1 MILTNGTTK
10 ALFLILALLSVPH
23 LNTACTDQERQTL
36 ISFLSSLSTP
46 ILSWNATDE
55 SDCCKWE
62 GISCSPFSFVTQ
74 ISLPSKGLTGEIS
87 PFLTN
92 LTQLSYLNL
101 SSNFLSGPLPVELLS
116 LSTSLAVLDVSFNK
130 LSGPIPGFQNPV
142 IQVLNISS
150 NFFTGLLPIINATS
164 LLSLNATNNSLSG
177 SIPDYLCAN
186 SLSLSSLSISYN
198 KFSGKILPGLGN
210 CTALREFYAASNNL
224 TGSLP
229 NELFELASLQHLSLS
244 TNRIHGSL
252 NGALIARLEN
262 LVTLDL
268 GLNFLTGSIPES
280 IGQLNNLCYLHLSN
294 NNLTGTLPSAIVN
307 CTKLRQLN
315 LRENNL
321 TGSLQSFNFTRLSNL
336 QLLDLFN
343 NNFTG
348 EIPETIYTCKNLN
361 AVRVSSNNLTGQIS
375 PDIINLKALSFL
387 SLSGNPFVNITG
399 TLQILSKCKNL
410 TALLISRSFI
420 DEAPPIEP
428 TWENGFEN
436 IQIFSMGYS
445 NLTGTIPSWISKMTK
460 LEVLD
465 LSSNQFTGQ
474 VPAWLGSLSS
484 LFYLDLSHNHLS
496 GKIPQSIAHLPLL
509 DSVHKIKKLDPG
521 YLELPLYSKPYNG
534 SRQQYKQ
541 LTALPPTI
549 NLGTNQLNGTI
560 PEEIG
565 HLIMLHVLDLSQNNI
580 SGPIPNSLGNLT
592 NLETLDLSR
601 NNLSGII
608 PASLGQLNFLSTFT
622 VAFNNLSGPIPT
634 GGQFNTFSN
643 SSYEGNSNLCGP
655 VVMRKCSNQSNGD
668 YKAPITAKRFNKK
681 TVIAVVLGIFFG
693 VAAVVLLLGYYF
705 TCSRSGKHKLH
716 DGKMGLPVRS
726 FNSFSEVQFDL
737 IKDADLV
744 MVKGETGITLQDILN
759 ATNNFDQ
766 SSIVGCGG
774 FGLVYKADLATGGKL
789 AIKRLSGNSWLME
802 REFKAEVEAL
812 SVAQHEN
819 LVPLKGYCI
828 QGDLRLLIY
837 SYMENG
843 SLDDWL
849 HDQGGHLSDSDSDL
863 NFNCQLDWPTR
874 LRIAQGASRGLSY
887 IHEVCRPHI
896 VHRDI
901 KSSNILLD
909 DKFEARV
916 ADFGLARLIHPYMTH
931 VTTELIG
938 TLGYIPPEY
947 GQGCVATLRGDI
959 YSFGVVM
966 LELVT
971 GKRAVEVLPNKS
983 VELVQWVRELKSV
996 GQELEVFDPFLRGKG
1011 YDRDM
1016 LKVLDVACLCVDHN
1030 PVNRPSIQ
1038 QVVTWLKNIDANS
1051 PS

>member
-186 SLSLSSLSISYN
+186 SLSLASLSISYN
-198 KFSGKILPGLGN
+198 KFSGKISPGLGN
-210 CTALREFYAASNNL
+210 CIALREFYAASNNL

-229 NELFELASLQHLSLS
+229 DELFELASLEHLSLS

-252 NGALIARLEN
+252 NGALIARLQN

-280 IGQLNNLCYLHLSN
+280 IGQLNKLCYLHLSN
-294 NNLTGTLPSAIVN
+294 NNLTGILPSAIVN

-321 TGSLQSFNFTRLSNL
+321 TGSLQSFNFTQLSNL

-399 TLQILSKCKNL
+399 TLQILSKCKKL

-420 DEAPPIEP
+420 GEAPPIEP
-428 TWENGFEN
+428 AWENGFEN

-474 VPAWLGSLSS
+474 IPAWLGSLSS

-496 GKIPQSIAHLPLL
+496 GKIPQSMTHLPLL
-509 DSVHKIKKLDPG
+509 DSVHRIKQLDPG
-521 YLELPLYSKPYNG
+521 YLELPLYRKPYNG

-560 PEEIG
+560 PEDIG
-565 HLIMLHVLDLSQNNI
+565 RLIMLFVLDLSQNNI
-580 SGPIPNSLGNLT
+580 SGPIPDSLGNLT
-592 NLETLDLSR
+592 NLQTLDLSR

-608 PASLGQLNFLSTFT
+608 PASLGQLHFLATFS
-622 VAFNNLSGPIPT
+622 VAFNNLFGPIPT

-655 VVMRKCSNQSNGD
+655 VVMRKCSNHSNED
-668 YKAPITAKRFNKK
+668 YKAPVTAKRFNKK

-693 VAAVVLLLGYYF
+693 VAAVVLLLGYCF
-705 TCSRSGKHKLH
+705 TCSRSGKHKLN
-716 DGKMGLPVRS
+716 DGKMGLPVSS
-726 FNSFSEVQFDL
+726 FNSFTEVQFDL

-744 MVKGETGITLQDILN
+744 MAKGETGITLQDILN

-774 FGLVYKADLATGGKL
+774 FGLVYKADLATGAKL

-909 DKFEARV
+909 DKFEAHV

-996 GQELEVFDPFLRGKG
+996 GREQEVFDPFLRRKG
-1011 YDRDM
+1011 YDREM
-1016 LKVLDVACLCVDHN
+1016 SKVLDVACLCVDHN
-1030 PVNRPSIQ
+1030 PMNRPSIQ
-1038 QVVTWLKNIDANS
+1038 QVVTWLKNIDANL